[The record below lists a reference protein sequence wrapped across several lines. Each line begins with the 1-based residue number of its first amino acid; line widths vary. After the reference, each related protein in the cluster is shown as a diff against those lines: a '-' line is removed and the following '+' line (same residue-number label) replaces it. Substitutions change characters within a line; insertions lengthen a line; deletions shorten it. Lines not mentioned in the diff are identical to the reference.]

1 MSLKRKAKIIE
12 INDDAYIVKEPTGS
26 QLQDIFEMQEQ
37 GERINSA
44 YLCLKFSLHHTDG
57 TPVFGEDDTVEEMI
71 VDDISPSVATQVTKV
86 TMELVTPKK
95 Q

>member
-1 MSLKRKAKIIE
+1 
-12 INDDAYIVKEPTGS
+12 
-26 QLQDIFEMQEQ
+26 
-37 GERINSA
+37 
-44 YLCLKFSLHHTDG
+44 LHHTDE

-71 VDDISPSVATQVTKV
+71 EDDISPSVATQVTKV